1 MKGTYL
7 FRFVYLR
14 LLNPPLDDAEDD
26 AEDATAAVV
35 DSSTGGG
42 AGVLK

>member
-14 LLNPPLDDAEDD
+14 LLNPPLDDAED
-26 AEDATAAVV
+26 EDATAAVV
-35 DSSTGGG
+35 DSSIGGG
-42 AGVLK
+42 AGVPK